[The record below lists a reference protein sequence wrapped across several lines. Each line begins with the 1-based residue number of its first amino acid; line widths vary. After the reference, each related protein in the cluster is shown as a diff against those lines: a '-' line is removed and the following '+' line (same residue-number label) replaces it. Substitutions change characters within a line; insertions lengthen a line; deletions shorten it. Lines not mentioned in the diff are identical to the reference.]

1 MVTNRVDLTGL
12 LPSMMLLARASWAA
26 SVWVSRRARL
36 PEYCHTARH
45 ALECSVG
52 SQTGSA
58 RSLMLLTRLRECRG
72 VTVSMICPSLKTSP
86 FQWKWDS
93 RSLGALV
100 MREPTMNDNPRPI
113 HLFEIVGRENAR
125 VGGDDH
131 RRLLDIVAGAEGLDD
146 RQYRV
151 SLNLGAVETADLQR
165 ESEAID
171 PQSDHDLRIHA
182 TFLGKSD
189 PA

>member
-58 RSLMLLTRLRECRG
+58 RSLMLLTRLPGGRG
-72 VTVSMICPSLKTSP
+72 GAGVMIFPSLKNP
-86 FQWKWDS
+86 PVPLKMGS
-93 RSLGALV
+93 RSIGALV
-100 MREPTMNDNPRPI
+100 LP
-113 HLFEIVGRENAR
+113 
-125 VGGDDH
+125 
-131 RRLLDIVAGAEGLDD
+131 GANVKHKPE
-146 RQYRV
+146 
-151 SLNLGAVETADLQR
+151 
-165 ESEAID
+165 
-171 PQSDHDLRIHA
+171 
-182 TFLGKSD
+182 
-189 PA
+189 